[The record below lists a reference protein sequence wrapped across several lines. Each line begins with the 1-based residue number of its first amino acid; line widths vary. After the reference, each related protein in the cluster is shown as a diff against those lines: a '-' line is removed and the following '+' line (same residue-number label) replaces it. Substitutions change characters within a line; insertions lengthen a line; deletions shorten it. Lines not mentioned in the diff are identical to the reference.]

1 MSPPATEFARQL
13 EARVFAERS
22 LTSNTQA
29 GGSCLVWHLP
39 LLCSCLSQC
48 NAQIGELGRSQP
60 MTQRRALVV
69 EVDAATQLGV
79 LSFLRARGFHCVAVS
94 SPEEAQEA
102 LTDGSFSFTLVDLSG
117 NGTDASELMEC
128 LKLCGRNSGPI
139 IAVSSRH
146 DDMFA
151 MAAFDVDAILHKT
164 LNQDELQ

>member
-39 LLCSCLSQC
+39 LLCSCLPQC
-48 NAQIGELGRSQP
+48 NAQMGDLGRSQP

-102 LTDGSFSFTLVDLSG
+102 LSDRRFRFNRVGL
-117 NGTDASELMEC
+117 E
-128 LKLCGRNSGPI
+128 RN
-139 IAVSSRH
+139 
-146 DDMFA
+146 
-151 MAAFDVDAILHKT
+151 
-164 LNQDELQ
+164 